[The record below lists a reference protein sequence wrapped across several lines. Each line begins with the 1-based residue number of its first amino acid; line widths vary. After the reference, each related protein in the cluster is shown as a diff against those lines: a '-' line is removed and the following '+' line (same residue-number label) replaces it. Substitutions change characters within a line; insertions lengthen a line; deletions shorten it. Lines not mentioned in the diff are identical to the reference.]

1 MLLDVVNVPVGDGT
15 RHPLAVAV
23 GIQTNVLAFDVEAD
37 VVGFVHVGLDAQQ
50 LPVQRLGVGEVRN
63 GVHDRLDAFSH

>member
-15 RHPLAVAV
+15 CHPLAVAV

-37 VVGFVHVGLDAQQ
+37 VVSLIHVGLHAQE
-50 LPVQRLGVGEVRN
+50 LAVQDLGFGEV
-63 GVHDRLDAFSH
+63 LDG